1 MSGHADERIRVH
13 PSKRTQSIPS
23 RAARH
28 AQLPGEHQT
37 EIGDL
42 DKITRVVTLFGMV
55 NSAPR
60 FDQQPAVIDSACE
73 LLIEIFGD
81 RADRRLPPRAGA
93 GASRRILLD
102 RETHVGDRGA
112 LHPADVQ
119 SPTDLAVGDPSP
131 MSADDAADQGRELRP
146 WTETCQGAD
155 P

>member
-1 MSGHADERIRVH
+1 MLNCLA
-13 PSKRTQSIPS
+13 SIK
-23 RAARH
+23 
-28 AQLPGEHQT
+28 T

-42 DKITRVVTLFGMV
+42 DKFTRVVTLFGMV

-60 FDQQPAVIDSACE
+60 FDQQPAVIDRVGE
-73 LLIEIFGD
+73 LLIEVFGD
-81 RADRRLPPRAGA
+81 RADRRLPTRAGA

-119 SPTDLAVGDPSP
+119 SPTELAVGDPSP
-131 MSADDAADQGRELRP
+131 VRADQAADQRRRLRP
-146 WTETCQGAD
+146 WTQTCQGAD